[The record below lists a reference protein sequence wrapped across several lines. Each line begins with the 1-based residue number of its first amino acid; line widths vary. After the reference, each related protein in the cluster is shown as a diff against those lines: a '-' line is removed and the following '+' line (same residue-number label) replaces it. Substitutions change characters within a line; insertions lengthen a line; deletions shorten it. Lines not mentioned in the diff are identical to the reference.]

1 MKIDSHPHKEL
12 VDYIKM
18 VYGINSPLSAITD
31 INERKQVVADKLNVI
46 VDHEDETTRKLILEF
61 LREQNHYKHAL
72 LSSRQEL
79 YWESLEVMRE
89 PLKKSS
95 DDDKRLKNVK
105 LKGDL
110 NDLCGKLVLEIEN
123 LYDSIYG
130 EEFKKEAQNNTVLS
144 IEQRLSKAK

>member
-31 INERKQVVADKLNVI
+31 INERKQVVADKLSI
-46 VDHEDETTRKLILEF
+46 TVDHEDETTRKLILEF

-89 PLKKSS
+89 PLKKG

-110 NDLCGKLVLEIEN
+110 NDLCGKLVLEIES
-123 LYDSIYG
+123 LYEGIYG
-130 EEFKKEAQNNTVLS
+130 EEFKDEAKKTVS
-144 IEQRLSKAK
+144 SFEQRLLEKKK

>member
-18 VYGINSPLSAITD
+18 VYGINSPLSSITD
-31 INERKQVVADKLNVI
+31 INERKQVVADKLNI
-46 VDHEDETTRKLILEF
+46 TVDHEDETTRKLILEF

-89 PLKKSS
+89 PLKKG

-123 LYDSIYG
+123 LYEGIYG
-130 EEFKKEAQNNTVLS
+130 DEFKDEAKKTVS
-144 IEQRLSKAK
+144 SFEQRLLEKKK

>member
-1 MKIDSHPHKEL
+1 MKIDKHPDKEL
-12 VDYIKM
+12 IEYIKL
-18 VYGINSPLSAITD
+18 VYGKDSSLIAIAD
-31 INERKQVVADKLNVI
+31 INERKQVVSDRLGI
-46 VDHEDETTRKLILEF
+46 TVDNEDENTRKLILEF

-89 PLKKSS
+89 PLKKGS

-110 NDLCGKLVLEIEN
+110 NDLCGKLVSEIDS
-123 LYDSIYG
+123 LYESIYG
-130 EEFKKEAQNNTVLS
+130 EEFKEEAQKTVVS
-144 IEQRLSKAK
+144 FEQRLSKAK

>member
-12 VDYIKM
+12 VEYIKM
-18 VYGINSPLSAITD
+18 VYGINSPLSSISD
-31 INERKQVVADKLNVI
+31 INERKQVVADKLSI
-46 VDHEDETTRKLILEF
+46 TVDHEDENVRKLILEF

-89 PLKKSS
+89 PLKKG

-123 LYDSIYG
+123 LYDGIYG
-130 EEFKKEAQNNTVLS
+130 DEFKDEAKKTVS
-144 IEQRLSKAK
+144 SFEQRLLEKKR